1 MEKGIVYI
9 LRNPAMPNLVKIG
22 MTTRSEVAI
31 RMSEL
36 NTTGVPLPFECS
48 FAGKVLDVNK
58 VEKAFHKAFG
68 PYRINPNREF
78 FEIDDDQ
85 AIGLLQIICSEDVT
99 PQIKDELDKVDEVSR
114 SASKTFS
121 RGRRQRFN
129 FQEMN
134 IGTGSILRSN
144 FNEEICEVIDKKNV
158 IFRGEEMSLTAA
170 TRLKLD
176 NSYNV
181 APGNYWIFEGRKLR
195 EIYNE
200 TYSQD

>member
-1 MEKGIVYI
+1 
-9 LRNPAMPNLVKIG
+9 MPNLVKIG

-48 FAGKVLDVNK
+48 FAGKVLDVKK

-85 AIGLLQIICSEDVT
+85 AIGLLKIICSEDVT

-158 IFRGEEMSLTAA
+158 IFREEEMSLTAA